1 MEKNGETRRETKN
14 KWGDEMQDQKNGVN
28 RQRQKNGE
36 TRRKTKKKWADKTG
50 DKNNWGDETQDK
62 KMGG

>member
-1 MEKNGETRRETKN
+1 MKKNGEMRRETKN

-36 TRRKTKKKWADKTG
+36 TRRKTKKKMG
-50 DKNNWGDETQDK
+50 RQDRRQK
-62 KMGG
+62 QMG